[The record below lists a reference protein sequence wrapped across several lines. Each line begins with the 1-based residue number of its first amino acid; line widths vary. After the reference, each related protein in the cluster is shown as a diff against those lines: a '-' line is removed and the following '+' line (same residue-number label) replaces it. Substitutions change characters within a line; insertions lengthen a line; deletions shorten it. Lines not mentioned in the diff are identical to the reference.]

1 MDSAARLAELAAG
14 AGEDADAH
22 VAIVDET
29 ATAHARWAGGTLTS
43 SGLTADTRLTVIAV
57 AAGARGTAAGV
68 VSRRG
73 AVDEAAV
80 RAVVAA
86 AGRAARTAAP
96 APDARPLPSGD
107 AVPSSP
113 DWGEAAPPPPAEV
126 LAPFAA
132 GLAATFERA
141 RAEGRLLYGYAEQRR
156 HTTRLASSTG
166 LRLRHVQ
173 DTGLV
178 DLTARTG
185 DGAASTWGGTG
196 AAALGEI
203 DPLAVYARMGERLD
217 RARRRVELPAG
228 RYEVLLSPSCVADLM
243 LRLYRAAGAK
253 DAAGGRTV
261 FRGPDG
267 GTRLGERLTGAPL
280 TLRSDPHEPG
290 LRCAPFVAARG
301 SADVAQVFADTVSV
315 FDNGLPLAPADWIR
329 DGVLTGL
336 VQTRHSAGLT
346 GLPVTPQVGNLVL
359 EGPGETRSAGP
370 SLAEMVATTRRG
382 LLVTSLWYVRDV
394 DPRTL
399 LLTGLTRDGVHLV
412 EDGEV
417 VGEAN
422 NFRFNESPVDL
433 LARVTEIGRTE
444 RTLPRERDDSTPRT
458 AMPALRVAD
467 FTMSA
472 VSEAT

>member
-1 MDSAARLAELAAG
+1 M
-14 AGEDADAH
+14 
-22 VAIVDET
+22 AIVDEA
-29 ATAHARWAGGTLTS
+29 ATAHARWAGNALTS

-57 AAGARGTAAGV
+57 TPGAHGTAAGV
-68 VSRRG
+68 VSHRG
-73 AVDEAAV
+73 AVDEEAV

-86 AGRAARTAAP
+86 AERAARTATP
-96 APDARPLPSGD
+96 AADARPLLTGD
-107 AVPSSP
+107 VVPSSA
-113 DWGEAAPPPPAEV
+113 DWAEPAPTASAGV
-126 LAPFAA
+126 LARFAA

-141 RAEGRLLYGYAEQRR
+141 RAERRLLYGYAEQRQ
-156 HTTRLASSTG
+156 HATWLASSTG

-173 DTGLV
+173 TAGVV
-178 DLTARTG
+178 DLTAKTG
-185 DGAASTWGGTG
+185 DGAASTWSGTG
-196 AAALGEI
+196 AADLGEI
-203 DPLAVYARMGERLD
+203 DPLPLYEGLGERLD
-217 RARRRVELPAG
+217 RGRRRVELPAG

-253 DAAGGRTV
+253 DAVDARTV

-267 GTRLGERLTGAPL
+267 GTRIGERLTGAPL

-315 FDNGLPLAPADWIR
+315 FDNGLPLPPAEWIH
-329 DGVLTGL
+329 DGVLTRL
-336 VQTRHSAGLT
+336 VQTRHSADLT

-359 EGPGETRSAGP
+359 EGPGEGR
-370 SLAEMVATTRRG
+370 SLAELVATTRRG

-394 DPRTL
+394 DPRKL
-399 LLTGLTRDGVHLV
+399 LLTGLTRDGVYLV

-417 VGEAN
+417 VGETN

-433 LARVTEIGRTE
+433 LGRVTEIGRTE

-458 AMPALRVAD
+458 AMPALRVGD
-467 FTMSA
+467 YTMSV
-472 VSEAT
+472 VSEAI

>member
-1 MDSAARLAELAAG
+1 MTLAELAVEAG
-14 AGEDADAH
+14 KDADAY
-22 VAIVDET
+22 VAIVDEAST
-29 ATAHARWAGGTLTS
+29 AQARWAGNALTS
-43 SGLTADTRLTVIAV
+43 SALTADTRLTVIAV
-57 AAGARGTAAGV
+57 SSDAGGTAAGV
-68 VSRRG
+68 VSHRG
-73 AVDEAAV
+73 AVDEDAV

-86 AGRAARTAAP
+86 AERAARTATP
-96 APDARPLPSGD
+96 AADARPLLTGD
-107 AVPSSP
+107 AVPASP
-113 DWGEAAPPPPAEV
+113 DWTEAAPAASADV
-126 LAPFAA
+126 LARFAT

-141 RAEGRLLYGYAEQRR
+141 RAERRLLYGHAEQRR
-156 HTTRLASSTG
+156 HTTWLASSTG

-173 DTGLV
+173 TAGVV
-178 DLTARTG
+178 DLTAKTE
-185 DGAASTWGGTG
+185 DGVASTWSGTG
-196 AAALGEI
+196 AADLGAI
-203 DPLAVYARMGERLD
+203 DPLPMYEGLSTRLD
-217 RARRRVELPAG
+217 WGRRRVELPAG

-253 DAAGGRTV
+253 DAADARTV

-267 GTRLGERLTGAPL
+267 GTRIGERLTRAPL

-290 LRCAPFVAARG
+290 LRCAPFVTARG

-315 FDNGLPLAPADWIR
+315 FDNGLPLSATEWIR

-336 VQTRHSAGLT
+336 VQTRHSADLT

-359 EGPGETRSAGP
+359 EGQGEGR

-394 DPRTL
+394 DPRSL

-412 EDGEV
+412 ENGEV

-433 LARVTEIGRTE
+433 LGRVTEIGRTE
-444 RTLPRERDDSTPRT
+444 QALPRERDDSTPRT
-458 AMPALRVAD
+458 AMPALRVED
-467 FTMSA
+467 YTMSA

>member
-1 MDSAARLAELAAG
+1 MTLAELAVEAG
-14 AGEDADAH
+14 KDADAY
-22 VAIVDET
+22 VAIVDE
-29 ATAHARWAGGTLTS
+29 ASTAHARWAGNALTS
-43 SGLTADTRLTVIAV
+43 SALTADTRLTVIAV
-57 AAGARGTAAGV
+57 SSDARGTAAGV
-68 VSRRG
+68 VSHRG
-73 AVDEAAV
+73 AVDEDAV

-86 AGRAARTAAP
+86 AERAARTATP
-96 APDARPLPSGD
+96 AADARPLLTGD
-107 AVPSSP
+107 AVPASP
-113 DWGEAAPPPPAEV
+113 DWTEAAPTASADV
-126 LAPFAA
+126 LARFAT

-141 RAEGRLLYGYAEQRR
+141 RMERRLLYGHAEQRR
-156 HTTRLASSTG
+156 HTTWLASSTG

-173 DTGLV
+173 TAGVV
-178 DLTARTG
+178 DLTAKTE
-185 DGAASTWGGTG
+185 DGAASTWSGTG
-196 AAALGEI
+196 AADLGEI
-203 DPLAVYARMGERLD
+203 DPLPMYEGLSTRLGWG
-217 RARRRVELPAG
+217 RRRVELPAG

-253 DAAGGRTV
+253 DAADARTV

-267 GTRLGERLTGAPL
+267 GTRIGERLTRAPL

-290 LRCAPFVAARG
+290 LRCAPFVTARG

-315 FDNGLPLAPADWIR
+315 FDNGLPLSATEWIR

-336 VQTRHSAGLT
+336 VQTRHSADLT

-359 EGPGETRSAGP
+359 EGPGEGR

-412 EDGEV
+412 ENGEV

-433 LARVTEIGRTE
+433 LGRVTEIGRTE
-444 RTLPRERDDSTPRT
+444 RALPRERDDSTPRT

-467 FTMSA
+467 YTMSA